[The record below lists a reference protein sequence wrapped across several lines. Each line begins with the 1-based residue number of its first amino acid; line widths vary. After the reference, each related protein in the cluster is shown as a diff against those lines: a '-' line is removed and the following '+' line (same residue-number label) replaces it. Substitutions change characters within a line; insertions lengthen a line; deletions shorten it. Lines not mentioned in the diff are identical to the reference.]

1 MSTQLI
7 NFEVT
12 YEWASSSGS
21 VAMSTDIVKAPTSE
35 EAKKKFLQRHDGER
49 HKIMEIRSL
58 GTNS

>member
-1 MSTQLI
+1 MF

-21 VAMSTDIVKAPTSE
+21 VVMSTDIIKATTSE

-58 GTNS
+58 GSNS